1 MATGLLQ
8 NLGATEEENPTTIG
22 QQAQDVAKAQGVAYE
37 DIGKPQPLPDY
48 QGYNADA
55 AKTQMGENV
64 NIQSGSSYIDPDK
77 STVAGQLQ
85 SLLSS
90 DSPYLSENRRQATEK
105 AGERGLLNS
114 SIAAGAG
121 QRAAIQS
128 ALPIAQQD
136 AETYAKFGMQEQAA
150 KNQMQTIQ
158 GEAIV
163 SGEIVKQQK
172 ALEQQNQNIQNQFTA
187 LIRGADQQSATW
199 LADLKNTYD
208 TGIQEMNNQ
217 QNLLLQREQ
226 ISAEKNQMVR
236 KETSAVMQN
245 YQITVENL
253 MTDPDFL
260 AMGTTAVNKAI
271 NELQAL
277 ARNSIN
283 FIGAA
288 SEIDLTE
295 FTDEYLA
302 DLAVR

>member
-8 NLGATEEENPTTIG
+8 NYGATEQDDPTTIG
-22 QQAQDVAKAQGVAYE
+22 QNAQDVAKAQGVAYS
-37 DIGKPQPLPDY
+37 DVGKPEPLPDY
-48 QGYNADA
+48 KSYDASA
-55 AKTQMGENV
+55 AKTQLGQNV
-64 NIQSGSSYIDPDK
+64 NIQSGSSFIDPDK

-90 DSPYLSENRRQATEK
+90 DSPYLSENRRQATEQ
-105 AGERGLLNS
+105 AGARGLLNS

-136 AETYAKFGMQEQAA
+136 AETYSKFGMQEQAA
-150 KNQMQTIQ
+150 KNNLETIQ

-172 ALEQQNQNIQNQFTA
+172 GIEQQNQNIQNQFTA
-187 LIRGADQQSATW
+187 LIRGADAQSQVWLQDFKQQ
-199 LADLKNTYD
+199 YD
-208 TGIQEMNNQ
+208 MGLQQMNMQ

-236 KETSAVMQN
+236 QETSAVMQN

-260 AMGTTAVNKAI
+260 EMGSAAVNKAI
-271 NELQAL
+271 NELQSL
-277 ARNSIN
+277 ARNTIN

-288 SEIDLTE
+288 SEIDLSD

-302 DLAVR
+302 DLTVK